1 MNPNGL
7 GQCAG
12 YGRVTKACQV
22 HTQRAQGSGIA
33 RFRVGEWLS
42 ALHGEGIVND
52 EQPRDPWQ
60 PQGRSQYSSQQSFGQ
75 QLYPQGQPQ
84 YGQEGTTGQYPGQP
98 PYHGLPHEP
107 PSDGFGG
114 RDMAYETDPPP
125 PPLPSPEPP
134 PKQRPSLVMML
145 MMGLAIA
152 LSAAALTVALLHA
165 GPRGAPGPT
174 GLTGPAGPQG
184 PAGQNAPTLSYTCQM
199 LFPNGSSNGTETTF
213 YWPCT
218 NNSHNG

>member
-1 MNPNGL
+1 M
-7 GQCAG
+7 
-12 YGRVTKACQV
+12 
-22 HTQRAQGSGIA
+22 S
-33 RFRVGEWLS
+33 
-42 ALHGEGIVND
+42 
-52 EQPRDPWQ
+52 EQPPWDPGKPQGQ
-60 PQGRSQYSSQQSFGQ
+60 PQYPPHQQPYGQ
-75 QLYPQGQPQ
+75 QPYGLQAYPQGQPQ

-98 PYHGLPHEP
+98 PYQGQAHEP

-114 RDMAYETDPPP
+114 RDMTDETDPP

-134 PKQRPSLVMML
+134 PKQRLSLVMML

-184 PAGQNAPTLSYTCQM
+184 PAGQNAPLLGYECQQ
-199 LFPNGSSNGTETTF
+199 LFPNSSNNGTETTF

-218 NNSHNG
+218 NSSQNG